1 MKNKRYIFLLLALV
15 MSSCTPSGDSSSN
28 SPTDE
33 SDSQPTSGDSSNSD
47 TSSQPRPTT
56 GTEIVDFYAINDFHG
71 AISFDTNFGE
81 PGLSRIATYLKEKK
95 EAAPDNS
102 VILSSGDMWQGS
114 YESYHNRG
122 AVVTE
127 AMNDIGFDAMTI
139 GNHEFDWGTSDIF
152 DNQDFADF
160 PLLGANIMEYP
171 NTNDKSPIGERF
183 AIIER
188 GFLKIGVIGVI
199 GQDQITS
206 ISSRIMQDLYFADP
220 TPIVKSISQELRDEH
235 NVDIVVL
242 SIHAG
247 QEEVHYSIPQG
258 KYVDAVFCSHTH
270 QAETQVLYGVPFIQ
284 GGFNGK
290 HVSNIR
296 LSYNYENGQ
305 VTHISSQNTSQGQL
319 SFLSPDSQVQSI
331 IEQYGVASNVDKN
344 RVVGTL
350 LGNLGRY
357 DTLPNIANYA
367 AAMKADELGYDI
379 DFAMT
384 NLGRSD
390 ILSGTVT
397 YGDLFKGLPFD
408 NYMYIVRA
416 TGRNIKSQSSY
427 NYFYRV
433 NDYSTLSNN
442 SYYTIAIV
450 DYVVLHQD
458 INKEYNYFSDYNPD
472 TDYIDYL
479 KDDAT
484 SLPFYPRDLVDEIFA
499 DAENNTINP
508 YDYTGSRYSDL
519 TV

>member
-1 MKNKRYIFLLLALV
+1 MKNKRYIFLLLTFI
-15 MSSCTPSGDSSSN
+15 MSSCTPGGDSGSN
-28 SPTDE
+28 FNSNNSE
-33 SDSQPTSGDSSNSD
+33 STSASEDSSNSD

-71 AISFDTNFGE
+71 AISFNANFEE
-81 PGLSRIATYLKEKK
+81 PGLSRVATYLKEKK
-95 EAAPDNS
+95 EAALDNS

-139 GNHEFDWGTSDIF
+139 GNHEFDWGTGDIF
-152 DNQDFADF
+152 DNQDIADF
-160 PLLGANIMEYP
+160 PLLGANVMEYP
-171 NTNDKSPIGERF
+171 NTNVKSSVGERF

-220 TPIVKSISQELRDEH
+220 TPIVKSISQELRNEH

-258 KYVDAVFCSHTH
+258 KYADAVFCSHTH
-270 QAETQVLYGVPFIQ
+270 QVETQVSYGVPFIQ
-284 GGFNGK
+284 GGANGK
-290 HVSNIR
+290 YVSNIR

-305 VTHISSQNTSQGQL
+305 VTHISSQNTTQGQL
-319 SFLSPDSQVQSI
+319 SLLSPDSQVQSI

-344 RVVGTL
+344 KVVGTL
-350 LGNLGRY
+350 LDDLGRY

-390 ILSGTVT
+390 ILSGNVT
-397 YGDLFKGLPFD
+397 YGALFKGLPFD

-416 TGRNIKSQSSY
+416 TGRNIKSQSGY

-433 NDYSTLSNN
+433 NDYSTLSNDA
-442 SYYTIAIV
+442 YYTIAIV
-450 DYVVLHQD
+450 DYVVLHQNID
-458 INKEYNYFSDYNPD
+458 KEYDYFYDYNPD
-472 TDYIDYL
+472 TDFIDYL
-479 KDDAT
+479 KDNIT
-484 SLPFYPRDLVDEIFA
+484 SIPFYPRDLVEEIFA
-499 DAENNTINP
+499 DAVNNTIDP
-508 YDYTGSRYSDL
+508 YDYTGSRYSEL